1 MAIRAFPLLFL
12 VLAGACC
19 RSMTSLVDPHLLV
32 PPSGRTYEHAPSYQA
47 RVERYVW
54 HDASR
59 DRDVPVTLY
68 LPAARGPFPVA
79 VFSHGIGEDR
89 DSYAYLG
96 RALAERGYLAAH
108 VTHAGTDKA
117 VLQRGYRALYRATK
131 EKQNWVNRPRDVS
144 FVLDQFRTRPEA
156 DLTRVAALGHSA
168 GAFTVLALAGMKM
181 TDGSLADQRV
191 KVGVAISMPKLPG
204 VVAPG
209 GYDALAV
216 PILHLTGTCDT
227 SLIYRTFP
235 RDRRVPFEQTHAP
248 HQYLVTLQGV
258 THDTFSNAED
268 PHHAE
273 IAKLVTAFLDAQLLG
288 NAEARAWFD
297 EGGLPVERK

>member
-1 MAIRAFPLLFL
+1 
-12 VLAGACC
+12 
-19 RSMTSLVDPHLLV
+19 MTSLVDPRLLV
-32 PPSGRTYEHAPSYQA
+32 PSSGRTYEHAP
-47 RVERYVW
+47 RFDVKIERYVW
-54 HDASR
+54 HDAAR

-68 LPAARGPFPVA
+68 VPAAPGRHPVA

-96 RALAERGYLAAH
+96 RALAERGYLAVH
-108 VTHAGTDKA
+108 ITHAGTDKA
-117 VLQRGYRALYRATK
+117 TLQRGYRTLYRATK
-131 EKQNWVNRPRDVS
+131 EKQNWVDRPRDVS
-144 FVLDQFRTRPEA
+144 FVLDQLRVRPDA
-156 DLTRVAALGHSA
+156 DMDRIAALGHSA
-168 GAFTVLALAGMKM
+168 GAFTVLALAGMRL
-181 TDGSLADQRV
+181 TGGTLEDERV
-191 KVGVAISMPKLPG
+191 KVGVAISMPKMPG

-268 PHHAE
+268 AHHEE
-273 IAKLVTAFLDAQLLG
+273 IVKIVTAFLDAWLLG
-288 NAEARAWFD
+288 NGDARAWFD
-297 EGGLPVERK
+297 EGGVPVERK